1 LKIAL
6 ILGTRPEII
15 KMSPLIWEC
24 TSRKLDFFLIHSG
37 QHYSYKLDKIFF
49 EQLKLPQPDY
59 FLEVGSGNSPTEQ
72 TGSIIVRCGEVM
84 LKERPDIALVEGD
97 TNTTLGAALSAIK
110 SKVKIGHVEAGLRS
124 HDRTMPEEIN
134 RILVDH
140 CSDYLFAPTKTSR
153 GLLLREGIPA
163 KKVFIT
169 GNTIVDAV
177 LKNIRLAEKE
187 KLVLKKF
194 HLKYKQYVLVTVHRQ
209 ENVDSKV
216 RFQSILKA
224 LEMISKTLDLT
235 ILFPIHP
242 RSKKNIRAFSI
253 KVPKAIHVIEP
264 IDYLSFLMLLSSAR
278 LVITDSGGIQEEA
291 CIVRTAC
298 VTIRDNTERPETVEV
313 GSNMIAG
320 VKPGK
325 VLSAVKSMLEV
336 PAKWRNP
343 FGDGHAATR
352 IIDSII

>member
-1 LKIAL
+1 MLKIAL

-24 TSRKLDFFLIHSG
+24 ASRKLDFFLIHSG

-49 EQLKLPQPDY
+49 EQLKLPDPDY
-59 FLEVGSGNSPTEQ
+59 SLEVGSGSPAEQ
-72 TGSIIVRCGEVM
+72 TGSIVVRCGEVM

-153 GLLLREGIPA
+153 GLLLMEGIPSQ
-163 KKVFIT
+163 KVLVT

-177 LKNIRLAEKE
+177 FKNIRFAQKE
-187 KLVLKKF
+187 KFVLEKF
-194 HLKYKQYVLVTVHRQ
+194 ELKYKKYVLVTIHRP

-242 RSKKNIRAFSI
+242 RSTKNIRSFSI
-253 KVPKAIHVIEP
+253 KVPKSIRVIEP
-264 IDYLSFLMLLSSAR
+264 TDYLSFLTLLSAAK

-291 CIVRTAC
+291 CILRTAC
-298 VTIRDNTERPETVEV
+298 VTVRDNTERPETVEV

-320 VKPGK
+320 VKPDK
-325 VLSAVKSMLEV
+325 VLAATKSMLDV
-336 PAKWRNP
+336 RTNWRNP
-343 FGDGHAATR
+343 FGDGHAATK

>member
-49 EQLKLPQPDY
+49 EQLKLPHPDY
-59 FLEVGSGNSPTEQ
+59 SLEVGSGSPAEQ
-72 TGSIIVRCGEVM
+72 TGSIVARCGEVI
-84 LKERPDIALVEGD
+84 LKEKPDIALVEGD
-97 TNTTLGAALSAIK
+97 TNTTLGAALSAVK
-110 SKVKIGHVEAGLRS
+110 SNVKIGHIEAGLRS
-124 HDRTMPEEIN
+124 HDRNMPEELN

-140 CSDYLFAPTKTSR
+140 CSDYLFAPTKLSR
-153 GLLLREGIPA
+153 ALLLREGIPSE
-163 KKVFIT
+163 KVFVT

-177 LKNIRLAEKE
+177 LTNIRLAQKE
-187 KLVLKKF
+187 KFVLEKF
-194 HLKYKQYVLVTVHRQ
+194 DLKYKQYVLVTIHRP

-224 LEMISKTLDLT
+224 LEMISEKLDLT

-242 RSKKNIRAFSI
+242 RSTKNIRLFSI
-253 KVPKAIHVIEP
+253 NVPKSIHVIEP
-264 IDYLSFLMLLSSAR
+264 IDYLSFLTLLSAAR

-291 CIVRTAC
+291 CILRTAC
-298 VTIRDNTERPETVEV
+298 VTVRDNTERPETVEV

-320 VKPGK
+320 VKPDK
-325 VLSAVKSMLEV
+325 VLSAAKAMLEV
-336 PAKWRNP
+336 RTNWRNP
-343 FGDGHAATR
+343 FGDGHAATK
-352 IIDSII
+352 IIDSIV

>member
-15 KMSPLIWEC
+15 KMSPLILEC
-24 TSRKLDFFLIHSG
+24 ASRKLDFFLIHSG

-49 EQLKLPQPDY
+49 EQLKLPHPDY
-59 FLEVGSGNSPTEQ
+59 SLEVGSGSPAEQ
-72 TGSIIVRCGEVM
+72 TGSIVVRCAEVM

-97 TNTTLGAALSAIK
+97 TNTTLGAALAAVK

-153 GLLLREGIPA
+153 SLLLREGIPPE
-163 KKVFIT
+163 KVFVT

-177 LKNIRLAEKE
+177 FKNIRLAEKE
-187 KLVLKKF
+187 KIVLEKF
-194 HLKYKQYVLVTVHRQ
+194 HLKYKQYVLVTIHRP
-209 ENVDSKV
+209 ENVDSKP
-216 RFQSILKA
+216 RFQSILRA
-224 LEMISKTLDLT
+224 LEMISKTLDLA

-242 RSKKNIRAFSI
+242 RSTKNIRSFSI
-253 KVPKAIHVIEP
+253 KVPNSIHVIEP
-264 IDYLSFLMLLSSAR
+264 TDYLSFLVLLSASR

-291 CIVRTAC
+291 CILRTPC
-298 VTIRDNTERPETVEV
+298 VTVRDNTERPETVEI

-320 VKPGK
+320 VRPDRI
-325 VLSAVKSMLEV
+325 LSAVRTMLEV
-336 PAKWRNP
+336 RTNWRNP
-343 FGDGHAATR
+343 FGDGHAATK
-352 IIDSII
+352 IIDNFV

>member
-1 LKIAL
+1 
-6 ILGTRPEII
+6 
-15 KMSPLIWEC
+15 MSPLILEC
-24 TSRKLDFFLIHSG
+24 TSRRLDFILVHSG
-37 QHYSYKLDKIFF
+37 QHYSYNLDKIFF
-49 EQLKLPQPDY
+49 KQLKLPDPDY
-59 FLEVGSGNSPTEQ
+59 FLGVGSGNSPAEQ
-72 TGSIIVRCGEVM
+72 TGSIIVKCGEVM

-124 HDRTMPEEIN
+124 HDRAMPEEIN

-140 CSDYLFAPTKTSR
+140 CSEYLFAPTKMSK
-153 GLLLREGIPA
+153 GLLLREGIPSE
-163 KKVFIT
+163 KILVT

-177 LKNIRLAEKE
+177 FRNIRLAEKE
-187 KLVLKKF
+187 KLVLEKF
-194 HLKYKQYVLVTVHRQ
+194 HLKYKQYVLVTIHRP

-235 ILFPIHP
+235 IIFPIHP

-253 KVPKAIHVIEP
+253 KVPKSIHVIEP
-264 IDYLSFLMLLSSAR
+264 TDYLSFLMLLSGAR

-291 CIVRTAC
+291 CILRTAC
-298 VTIRDNTERPETVEV
+298 VTVRDNTERPETVEV

-320 VKPGK
+320 IKPDN
-325 VLSAVKSMLEV
+325 LLFAAKSMLEV
-336 PAKWRNP
+336 STKWRNP
-343 FGDGHAATR
+343 FGDGHAAR
-352 IIDSII
+352 KIIDSII

>member
-24 TSRKLDFFLIHSG
+24 ASRKLDFFLIHSG

-49 EQLKLPQPDY
+49 EQLKLPHPDY
-59 FLEVGSGNSPTEQ
+59 SLEVGSGSPAEQ
-72 TGSIIVRCGEVM
+72 TGSIVVRCGEVM

-97 TNTTLGAALSAIK
+97 TNTTLGAALSAFK

-124 HDRTMPEEIN
+124 HDRTMPEELN

-153 GLLLREGIPA
+153 GLLLMEGIPSE
-163 KKVFIT
+163 KVLVT

-177 LKNIRLAEKE
+177 FKNIRLAQKE
-187 KLVLKKF
+187 KLVLEKF
-194 HLKYKQYVLVTVHRQ
+194 HLKYKQYVLVTIHRP
-209 ENVDSKV
+209 ENVDSKL

-224 LEMISKTLDLT
+224 LEMINRALDLT

-242 RSKKNIRAFSI
+242 RSTKNIRSFSI
-253 KVPKAIHVIEP
+253 KIPKSIHVVEP
-264 IDYLSFLMLLSSAR
+264 TDYLSFLTLLSAAR

-291 CIVRTAC
+291 CILRTAC
-298 VTIRDNTERPETVEV
+298 VTVRDNTERPETVEV

-320 VKPGK
+320 VKPDK
-325 VLSAVKSMLEV
+325 ILSAVKIMLEV
-336 PAKWRNP
+336 HTNWRNP
-343 FGDGHAATR
+343 FGDGNAAAK
-352 IIDSII
+352 IIDSIV